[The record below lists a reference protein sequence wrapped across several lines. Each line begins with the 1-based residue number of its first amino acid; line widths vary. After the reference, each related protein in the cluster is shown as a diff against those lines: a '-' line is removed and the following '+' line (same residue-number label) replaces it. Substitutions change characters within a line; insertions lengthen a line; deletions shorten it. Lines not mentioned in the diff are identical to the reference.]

1 VRIKGK
7 KINAMSKEI
16 AEDVNRFELPVS
28 AQVVES
34 FERFFKK
41 VVRGS
46 YPLFVATVMALIW
59 ANLSSTSYHSLW
71 ETQFSIHLGGFHITK
86 SLVHWIDE
94 ALMALFFFTVGLEIK
109 RELLVGELASPKR
122 ALLPIAAALGG
133 MIFPAAIYEAFNYG
147 TPAAHGWGIPMATDI
162 AFSLAVLAILRDK
175 VPLGLRIFLSAFA
188 IADDLGAVLVIAL
201 FYTKTIVWQY
211 LLLSGLFLI
220 GVVLANLLWIRW
232 ALVYAVLGTGM
243 WFAIL
248 GSGVHATVA
257 GVLVAMFIPAKARY
271 DTDTFLKKVKANL
284 DRFECEPESCGYTIL
299 LSKQHLDSVEAIEEA
314 CYDVETPL
322 QRLEHSLQSWI
333 TLVILPLFALA
344 NAGLVIRGMDI
355 AHAITHT
362 VTLGV
367 ALGLLVGKP
376 LGIFLFTYLASKTLK
391 APLPSG
397 VNWSHVVGVGI
408 LGGIGFTMSLFISGL
423 SFTSAQ
429 FIEFSKLGIILASL
443 MSALAGLIVLSVG
456 KASGSQSPNREP
468 A

>member
-162 AFSLAVLAILRDK
+162 AFSLAVLAM
-175 VPLGLRIFLSAFA
+175 
-188 IADDLGAVLVIAL
+188 
-201 FYTKTIVWQY
+201 TIVWQY

-299 LSKQHLDSVEAIEEA
+299 LSKQHLDSVQAIEEA